1 MSIFS
6 EVTLTWGEK
15 EYNVPSDK
23 VLGLVN
29 VIEEFVVIEDLTTG
43 RPPRARIAQAY
54 AAAIK
59 YAGGYAKPEDVYVA
73 LFNAEDQK
81 RIFAVI
87 DALLCVMIPPES
99 LRKLMPKA
107 EDGAPKKTE
116 SGE

>member
-1 MSIFS
+1 MSRFS

-15 EYNVPSDK
+15 EYKVSPDK
-23 VLGLVN
+23 VLDLVDS
-29 VIEEFVVIEDLTTG
+29 IEDHVVLEDLTTG
-43 RPPRARIAQAY
+43 RPPRARIAKAY

-59 YAGGYAKPEDVYVA
+59 FAGGYAKPDDVYAA

-81 RIFAVI
+81 RIFGVI

-107 EDGAPKKTE
+107 EDDAPKKTE

>member
-1 MSIFS
+1 MSTFS
-6 EVTLTWGEK
+6 EVVLTWGEK
-15 EYNVPSDK
+15 EYKVPPDK

-29 VIEEFVVIEDLTTG
+29 AIEDHVVIEDLTAG

-54 AAAIK
+54 AAAIR
-59 YAGGYAKPEDVYVA
+59 YAGGYAKPEDVYAA
-73 LFNAEDQK
+73 LFNTEDQQ
-81 RIFAVI
+81 RIFGVI

-99 LRKLMPKA
+99 LRKLMPKV

>member
-1 MSIFS
+1 MSAFS
-6 EVTLTWGEK
+6 EVVLTWGEK
-15 EYNVPSDK
+15 EYEVSSDK

-29 VIEEFVVIEDLTTG
+29 AIEEHVVIEDLTAG

-54 AAAIK
+54 AAAIR
-59 YAGGYAKPEDVYVA
+59 YAGGYAKPEDVYAA
-73 LFNAEDQK
+73 LFNVEDQQ

-107 EDGAPKKTE
+107 EDSAPKKTQ